1 MDPVYRC
8 PPGAGNRQHT
18 GERLTRLE
26 LAARLFLAMAAEDKT
41 LKGGI
46 RPDLLLGA
54 SHGAARRSVTTG
66 RRGVRRYEEGSSSHP
81 SP

>member
-54 SHGAARRSVTTG
+54 SHGAARRSV
-66 RRGVRRYEEGSSSHP
+66 
-81 SP
+81 